1 MELVPSATTPAAT
14 TPGATI
20 PEATTSGATTP
31 AATTRLHGVEGTYN
45 LRDTGGYGTPD
56 GATRW
61 GKLFR
66 SDALHQLTDVS
77 RQRLTD
83 LGVQLVIDLRD
94 ESELLSA
101 PSQLDGL
108 GLTVVH
114 NPIYP
119 RRDGQAESVVEAQE
133 AQSSAADGHASVL
146 DGLGDVT
153 LRSLYR
159 TMLTDYGRN
168 LTRAVQL
175 IARADGAPVL
185 VHCTAGKDRTGLVVA
200 LALLAVGV
208 SRDDVIADYA
218 ATEQNL
224 AGEWAETMLSR
235 IVEVGMVVTPAIRE
249 LMSASPPALIT
260 EAIDQVTASHGSVV
274 GYLRA
279 HGLTDDDLDRLRAAL
294 VDTAAA
300 ASTETPT
307 VAPLV
312 SSPLEGSAS

>member
-1 MELVPSATTPAAT
+1 MELVPSATTRSSTGADAA
-14 TPGATI
+14 
-20 PEATTSGATTP
+20 S
-31 AATTRLHGVEGTYN
+31 RLRGVEGTYN

-66 SDALHQLTDVS
+66 SDALHKLTDAS
-77 RQRLTD
+77 RRRLTD
-83 LGVQLVIDLRD
+83 LGVELVIDLRD
-94 ESELLSA
+94 DSELLSA

-114 NPIYP
+114 APIYP
-119 RRDGQAESVVEAQE
+119 PRPAASSAASPAASAGDAAGAEA
-133 AQSSAADGHASVL
+133 SAADGHASVL

-153 LRSLYR
+153 LRGLYR
-159 TMLTDYGRN
+159 TMITEYGHN

-175 IARADGAPVL
+175 IARAGNAPVL

-208 SRDDVIADYA
+208 SREDVITDYA

-235 IVEVGMVVTPAIRE
+235 IVEVGVVATPAIRE
-249 LMSASPPALIT
+249 LMSASPPGLIA
-260 EAIDQVTASHGSVV
+260 EAIDLIVANHGSVAN
-274 GYLRA
+274 YLLA
-279 HGLTDDDLDRLRAAL
+279 NGLTHADLELLHAAL
-294 VDTAAA
+294 VDDDSATA
-300 ASTETPT
+300 TTP
-307 VAPLV
+307 APSAG